1 MFPEH
6 IQYRLPLDVQHI
18 GSSNVPHISKTSS
31 EVGLSS
37 WNDTCTCVGGVTLS
51 ECHASS
57 CKRKRMD
64 LEDASK
70 TGLQKRV
77 RYHMDL
83 EVMPSGLLRI
93 VCIPVMDHGTSYVSN
108 VYDDSYVMHN
118 C

>member
-1 MFPEH
+1 MNWTVNTMSTYYIICNFWFAVV
-6 IQYRLPLDVQHI
+6 L
-18 GSSNVPHISKTSS
+18 NK
-31 EVGLSS
+31 
-37 WNDTCTCVGGVTLS
+37 TLS

-108 VYDDSYVMHN
+108 VYDDSYVMHS
-118 C
+118 CWKWW